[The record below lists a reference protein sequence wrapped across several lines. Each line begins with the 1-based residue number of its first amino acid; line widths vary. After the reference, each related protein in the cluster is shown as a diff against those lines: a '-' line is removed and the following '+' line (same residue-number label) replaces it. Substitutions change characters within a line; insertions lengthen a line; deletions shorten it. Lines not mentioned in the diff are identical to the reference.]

1 MKNEQPITDALR
13 NAINDSEMSFLALE
27 KATGVIRQTLMPFAR
42 GEAGI
47 NIAAADKL
55 AVYFGLALGPRT
67 PPTQLPKR
75 K

>member
-1 MKNEQPITDALR
+1 
-13 NAINDSEMSFLALE
+13 
-27 KATGVIRQTLMPFAR
+27 MPFAR